1 MFYYLSQPAL
11 AERGFCLTLE
21 SKLTETCPHI
31 EKHDYSH
38 DKNQE
43 QRCSIFFLLFNGSS
57 HEVGQTA
64 SAPSSLQISFLQ
76 RILVVIKKIQMA
88 GCFLKIVSEN
98 SKLSNFIDPNGHGQA
113 HGNIWQA
120 SKNWHNCQFGFKET
134 SDRTRTGWKFEK
146 SPLYK
151 QTIRSLSVSHRE

>member
-113 HGNIWQA
+113 HGNI
-120 SKNWHNCQFGFKET
+120 
-134 SDRTRTGWKFEK
+134 
-146 SPLYK
+146 
-151 QTIRSLSVSHRE
+151 

>member
-1 MFYYLSQPAL
+1 ML
-11 AERGFCLTLE
+11 
-21 SKLTETCPHI
+21 H
-31 EKHDYSH
+31 
-38 DKNQE
+38 
-43 QRCSIFFLLFNGSS
+43 FFLLFNGSS

-113 HGNIWQA
+113 HGNI
-120 SKNWHNCQFGFKET
+120 
-134 SDRTRTGWKFEK
+134 
-146 SPLYK
+146 
-151 QTIRSLSVSHRE
+151 